1 MRFPRPAP
9 AGALFAIVLVVP
21 TVVVVPTFTGSRAT
35 PHPVTPQVQQLRL
48 AEGDLAESST
58 APIPDELAASWRE
71 LDGQSAAS
79 AARAAGRP
87 PMLVTEPI
95 ETDDY
100 RMLGVTWTG
109 APPSEDGAVVV
120 TARTRTSGEWTD
132 WFDLHTMVDGGTVA
146 SPNGRYATV
155 PYWAGESDGVQV
167 RVDAVGDAE
176 PNDVRAD
183 LIEPGTSDADAAITE
198 PWSGSTASASTN
210 KPPMVTRAEW
220 GADES
225 LRDKRLENNATIDVA
240 FVHHTAGSNSY
251 SRSESPA
258 VVRGLYSYYVRTLKY
273 SDMGYNFLVDKYG
286 TVYEGRAGSITKP
299 VRGAAT
305 GGFNTDSMTVVA
317 MGNFETAAPSDA
329 MLRGISKVL
338 AYRLSRYHR
347 DPYGTKVLTAEVGS
361 SRYDDGEKAR
371 FKVISGHRDAG
382 YTACPGQKLYDRM
395 PAIRKLTL
403 DAMDSSLVEPT
414 ISDRTVSMSSDP
426 EIAVRAGVLHQ
437 QNWTLTVRDY
447 CSGTIVRRLTGT
459 ASPRDPIRTT
469 WRGGTENGKQASPGR
484 YRVTLTSS
492 GNGTSAWPF
501 ERSVLIGVGGG
512 SAAPVTSSLGT
523 TAAGTYV
530 PLRPRALVSTADGT
544 GIKGRLILGTDR
556 RLDVQVLGRAGVPS
570 SGVSAVAISVAAEC
584 ASTGTR
590 ISVSPDKVTGTGAR
604 VLSLGAGA
612 TARGFAMVRVGPGG
626 GIRFHNQSGAVAL
639 KASVVGYVSTGG
651 GGGSLTALRRTAL
664 GGASPLSVGTSAVAV
679 DVAGRAGVPADAR
692 AVVLAIRR
700 SGDSPVA
707 SVWAW
712 PSGGEQP
719 PTPTW
724 RRPRGSGS
732 VSQVIVPLGDNGE
745 MRVAADRS
753 GPMSI
758 DVAGYV
764 AAGDSRDFH
773 PVVPRTLLGDGVQLG
788 KGDARTVSVRGRAGV
803 SSNATAVV
811 VQLTGSAAKD
821 PGRLTLWPRSAS
833 EPRTAD
839 LIVPARGSRETL
851 AIVRLGQGGDLR
863 VGSMDSRLRA
873 NLTVIGWIR

>member
-9 AGALFAIVLVVP
+9 SGALFAIVLVVP
-21 TVVVVPTFTGSRAT
+21 AVVVAPTLTGSQAT
-35 PHPVTPQVQQLRL
+35 PHPVTPQVQQVRL
-48 AEGDLAESST
+48 TGTDPAVART
-58 APIPDELAASWRE
+58 APVPDELAASWRD
-71 LDGQSAAS
+71 LDGRSVAS
-79 AARAAGRP
+79 AARAAERP
-87 PMLVTEPI
+87 PLLVTEPL
-95 ETDDY
+95 ETDEY
-100 RMLGVTWTG
+100 RMLGVTWIG
-109 APPSEDGAVVV
+109 APPSADGAVVV
-120 TARTRTSGEWTD
+120 TARTRTDGEWTD

-155 PYWAGESDGVQV
+155 PYWAGNSDGVQV
-167 RVDAVGDAE
+167 RVDTVGDAA
-176 PNDVRAD
+176 PQDVRAD

-210 KPPMVTRAEW
+210 KPPIVTRAEW

-225 LRDKRLENNATIDVA
+225 LRDKRLENNQTVDVA

-258 VVRGLYSYYVRTLKY
+258 VVRGLYSYYVRTLDY
-273 SDMGYNFLVDKYG
+273 ADMGYNFLVDKYG
-286 TVYEGRAGSITKP
+286 TIYEGRAGSITKP

-305 GGFNTDSMTVVA
+305 GGFNTDTLTVTA
-317 MGNFETAAPSDA
+317 MGNFESTAPSDA
-329 MLRGISKVL
+329 MLRGISKIL
-338 AYRLSRYHR
+338 AFRLSRFHR
-347 DPYGTKVLTAEVGS
+347 DPYGSKVLTAEVGS
-361 SRYDDGEKAR
+361 SRYDEGEKAR

-382 YTACPGQKLYDRM
+382 YTACPGQKLYERM
-395 PAIRKLTL
+395 PAIRKLTS
-403 DAMDSSLVEPT
+403 DAMGSSLVEPT
-414 ISDRTVSMSSDP
+414 MSNRTVSMNSDVQ
-426 EIAVRAGVLHQ
+426 IAVRAGVLQ
-437 QNWTLTVRDY
+437 QQGWTLTVREY
-447 CSGTIVRRLTGT
+447 CTGAVVRRLSGT
-459 ASPRDPIRTT
+459 ASPGNPIKTM
-469 WRGGTENGKQASPGR
+469 WRGGTDDGNQAPPGR
-484 YRVTLTSS
+484 YRVSLTSS

-501 ERSVLIGVGGG
+501 ERSVLIGVGGAA
-512 SAAPVTSSLGT
+512 AAPVTSSLGT

-530 PLRPRALVSTADGT
+530 PVRPRTLVSTADGT
-544 GIKGRLILGTDR
+544 GVSGRLILGADR
-556 RLDVQVLGRAGVPS
+556 KLDVQVLGRAGVPS

-590 ISVSPDKVTGTGAR
+590 VSVSPDKVTGTGAR

-626 GIRFHNQSGAVAL
+626 GIRFHNRSGAVAL

-651 GGGSLTALRRTAL
+651 AGGSLTPLRRTAL
-664 GGASPLSVGTSAVAV
+664 GGASPLSVGTSPVAV

-700 SGDSPVA
+700 GGDSRVG

-712 PSGGEQP
+712 PGGGKQP

-732 VSQVIVPLGDNGE
+732 VSQVIVPLGDGGGI
-745 MRVAADRS
+745 RVAADRS

-773 PVVPRTLLGDGVQLG
+773 PVVPRTLLGDGVRLG
-788 KGDARTVSVRGRAGV
+788 KRDARTVSVRGRAGV
-803 SSNATAVV
+803 SPDATAVV
-811 VQLTGSAAKD
+811 VQLTGSAGKD
-821 PGRLTLWPRSAS
+821 SGRLRLWPRSAS
-833 EPRTAD
+833 APRTAD
-839 LIVPARGSRETL
+839 LIVPSRGSRETL
-851 AIVRLGQGGDLR
+851 AVIRLGKGGDLR
-863 VGSMDSRLRA
+863 VESMDSALRA